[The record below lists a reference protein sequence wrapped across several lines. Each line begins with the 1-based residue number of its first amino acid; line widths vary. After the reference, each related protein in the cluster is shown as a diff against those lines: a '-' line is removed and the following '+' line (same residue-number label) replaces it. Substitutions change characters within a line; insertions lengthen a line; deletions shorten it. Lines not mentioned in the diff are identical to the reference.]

1 MEATAQ
7 LKKPGMISTA
17 NCPMITPPG
26 FHKRKHAG
34 RDREDGG
41 GGMVGWGYGSVE
53 GVLRGT
59 CRVSDED
66 IETIRERLAAETSL
80 L

>member
-1 MEATAQ
+1 V
-7 LKKPGMISTA
+7 G
-17 NCPMITPPG
+17 G
-26 FHKRKHAG
+26 
-34 RDREDGG
+34 GG
-41 GGMVGWGYGSVE
+41 GGMVGWGYGTVE
-53 GVLRGT
+53 GVVRGT